1 MERFISSTHYN
12 PKTEVRPL
20 GQSYT
25 AASGCGGWTQPSALS
40 PQSVCLSWCCQ
51 GPAPHSRDPSTTY
64 FSQGLPHVY
73 ARSDC
78 GSEVQTRKKGW
89 RCGLSKHRGSGSAV
103 VVTKEPPPPQS
114 VHRRL
119 EGGGLGT
126 IAMPR
131 EPQWVPSLHSGNL
144 KVSPVPENVAGHPS
158 TDDSTLS
165 CVLPLTCNLGSPA
178 LPTLPPRPG
187 PRQSHELSRVQI
199 SRICLLLPGG
209 LADPASS
216 PPPAFW
222 RPTWCSP

>member
-1 MERFISSTHYN
+1 MAKVTRLPAAAGAGLSPLLSHHRASASHGAVR
-12 PKTEVRPL
+12 VRPP
-20 GQSYT
+20 T
-25 AASGCGGWTQPSALS
+25 AGTQAPRTS
-40 PQSVCLSWCCQ
+40 PRGSLMCTP
-51 GPAPHSRDPSTTY
+51 G
-64 FSQGLPHVY
+64 
-73 ARSDC
+73 SDC

-89 RCGLSKHRGSGSAV
+89 RCGLSKHRGSGSAG

-199 SRICLLLPGG
+199 SRICLPLPGG